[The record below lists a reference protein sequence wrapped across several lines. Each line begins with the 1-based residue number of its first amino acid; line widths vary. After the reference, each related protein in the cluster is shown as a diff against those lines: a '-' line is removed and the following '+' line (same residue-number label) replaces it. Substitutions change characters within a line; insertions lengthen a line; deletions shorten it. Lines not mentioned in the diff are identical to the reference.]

1 MYNSQIILKFIKK
14 RKKNN
19 LSKYQTTQIQMYFS
33 NEEMQIPSQA
43 MAQMGSL
50 KNYEDL

>member
-1 MYNSQIILKFIKK
+1 
-14 RKKNN
+14 
-19 LSKYQTTQIQMYFS
+19 MYFS

-50 KNYEDL
+50 KNYEDLWHGIMKLFPTENNKLNVINIFLLLGDVN

>member
-1 MYNSQIILKFIKK
+1 MYNSQIILKFINK
-14 RKKNN
+14 RKKN